1 MRCVVGFAALLL
13 AVGCIEVAGP
23 SSAVLRYQ
31 ITALGCD
38 TPCIRPNRT
47 PIDSAF
53 RGDTVWIEHVIE
65 LFSTADTTFVATIRP
80 DCRENVAIEVGTS
93 GDSIVASMP
102 APETCPDSTVPQS
115 FVNNTPLTRLTRWPV
130 DTGLTP
136 GLHLIVGR
144 ILELPRVE
152 PKLGFTVR

>member
-1 MRCVVGFAALLL
+1 MRYLVGFAALLL

-65 LFSTADTTFVATIRP
+65 LFSTADTAFVATIRP
-80 DCRENVAIEVGTS
+80 DCRENVAIEF
-93 GDSIVASMP
+93 GDSIVASVP

-115 FVNNTPLTRLTRWPV
+115 FVNNAPLTRLTRWPV

-136 GLHLIVGR
+136 GFQVIVGR
-144 ILELPRVE
+144 ILVQPNVE
-152 PKLGFTVR
+152 PKLGFTVQ